1 MKKRKIIAVVMSVM
15 TVLLAVCLAA
25 GMLHLYMDGLAGQ
38 QAAGPAE
45 PVFTAQAISA
55 MVQRISPVFWTWFA
69 CAVLSL
75 LLGWLTP
82 EKYQAS
88 RSYPVQMKG
97 EKAEGTSVPRNAA
110 RLILFAAA
118 LVLLVLGIRN
128 GGLRDVLIK
137 AINICTECIGLG

>member
-1 MKKRKIIAVVMSVM
+1 MSVM
-15 TVLLAVCLAA
+15 TVLLAACLAA

-38 QAAGPAE
+38 QATGPAE

-55 MVQRISPVFWTWFA
+55 MIHRISPVFLAWLA

-88 RSYPVQMKG
+88 RGYPVQMKN
-97 EKAEGTSVPRNAA
+97 KKSEGTSVPRNAA
-110 RLILFAAA
+110 RLVLFVAA
-118 LVLLVLGIRN
+118 LVLLVLGIKN

>member
-1 MKKRKIIAVVMSVM
+1 MKKRKIMAAVMSVM

-25 GMLHLYMDGLAGQ
+25 GILHLYMDGLARQ

-55 MVQRISPVFWTWFA
+55 MIRRISPVFWAWFA
-69 CAVLSL
+69 CVVFSL
-75 LLGWLTP
+75 LSGWLTP

-88 RSYPVQMKG
+88 RDYPMQMKSG
-97 EKAEGTSVPRNAA
+97 EPEGTSVPRNAV

-118 LVLLVLGIRN
+118 LVLLVLGVRN
-128 GGLRDVLIK
+128 GGLRDVLFK